1 MNAKSK
7 RIVHGANITPYAEGG
22 AVLSCEGLTLST
34 LLGTPYHDVSLEVHQ
49 GDTFA
54 VCGKNGSGKTAL
66 LLTLAGRMKFSK
78 GSLRILDYR
87 LPRQSAKAQRRV
99 GLGLFEGLNDLPS
112 TQKTADAVAAEFE
125 LYGRRPAKSD
135 VASYLAEWGLDGEMS
150 KAIGDLTSK
159 KLVELGVAL
168 AWVGHP
174 DIIVVDDIES
184 ELTLDQSFA
193 ILEDIK
199 RFSKARNAT
208 VLVGVLEP
216 ELAAAADDAY
226 YLSERS

>member
-1 MNAKSK
+1 M
-7 RIVHGANITPYAEGG
+7 R
-22 AVLSCEGLTLST
+22 
-34 LLGTPYHDVSLEVHQ
+34 
-49 GDTFA
+49 
-54 VCGKNGSGKTAL
+54 
-66 LLTLAGRMKFSK
+66 
-78 GSLRILDYR
+78 
-87 LPRQSAKAQRRV
+87 
-99 GLGLFEGLNDLPS
+99 
-112 TQKTADAVAAEFE
+112 DAVAAEFE

-135 VASYLAEWGLDGEMS
+135 VASYLAEWGLDREMS